1 MGKISVYALNLS
13 NRPDR
18 LKNIQKQFHKKSEFN
33 FNVVS
38 AIKHEIGAYGQWKSL
53 IRIVKQEIEKN
64 SDFFIFCEDDHV
76 FTKDYNFEYLSDSIK
91 QADRLGADFL
101 WGGVAYIVDAIQCTE
116 HLFWVKIFNGLQF
129 TVIFKRFYEKIIK
142 ADVGE
147 GFVADFYLS
156 EISDNKF
163 VMYPFISRQREFGYS
178 DITKTN
184 NEKGHV
190 NKLFRSTSKTL
201 NILNKVKLFYQKIP
215 YEIR

>member
-101 WGGVAYIVDAIQCTE
+101 CGGVAYIVDAIQCTE
-116 HLFWVKIFNGLQF
+116 HLFWVKTFNGLQF
-129 TVIFKRFYEKIIK
+129 TIIFNRFYERIVN
-142 ADVGE
+142 ADVGD
-147 GFVADFYLS
+147 GFVTDFYFS
-156 EISDNKF
+156 EISDSKF
-163 VMYPFISRQREFGYS
+163 VMYPFVSCQREFGYS
-178 DITKTN
+178 DVTETN
-184 NEKGHV
+184 NQKGYV
-190 NKLFRSTSKTL
+190 DKLFRSTSKTL